1 MTLLGL
7 TQFIYIRNVKTEKK
21 YLDKFHEFYESNT
34 IFPRNIDLRKE
45 ALQTNINLIAECFNV
60 RILLFIKINR
70 TTQRIVATRNKS
82 NVNVCKLLICKEKFY
97 NIISCKNLQ
106 KRGFTYCLFCNKNF
120 KDFMGHKCRLQ
131 KC

>member
-21 YLDKFHEFYESNT
+21 YVDKFHEFYESNT

-60 RILLFIKINR
+60 RIYLSK
-70 TTQRIVATRNKS
+70 
-82 NVNVCKLLICKEKFY
+82 
-97 NIISCKNLQ
+97 
-106 KRGFTYCLFCNKNF
+106 
-120 KDFMGHKCRLQ
+120 
-131 KC
+131 